1 MLTKTTQEEN
11 IINKISKVTVVNQ
24 LVETIYVDDSIG
36 SIESTKTLKEG
47 HIVRETTEK
56 IDYKLKTH
64 RLIVKTQKNSDGHLV
79 ISDVPKNNTIF
90 TNKCI
95 CDCASIAVNRTFI
108 SELKS
113 SKKIVKNTFKFFK
126 QGLLKRVFNE
136 NTDDKLVK
144 NILDFGHDCS
154 WMIVPV
160 FIFDIIKESE
170 WFTEIENNSK
180 SLIRKEGKLGEID
193 VYLNEDEND
202 SIIYFANYDSIT
214 VVINNNIKIDRKP
227 TVSNIYSEG
236 KVVSVDYLFIE
247 NGLTKMLTIS

>member
-24 LVETIYVDDSIG
+24 LVETIYVDDSNG

-214 VVINNNIKIDRKP
+214 VVINNNIKIDSKP